1 MLPSTI
7 RAPHA
12 LLLGDGLDAVF
23 ANVGVRP
30 ASTARVASC
39 EVSSAQ
45 LHRRF
50 EVVVVRTDDTGD
62 TAQQR
67 SRIHCAVQHIERDGY
82 LFVLHDPA
90 SAALCAGFREED
102 LRPIGQMLID
112 GVQASCFQRGERT
125 TVHDLLYDARSLI
138 ARVDA
143 AELHER
149 MSSGNSPLVLD
160 TRTHT
165 DRARFGVI
173 PGSVHVPRTVVE
185 WHLDPC
191 NGYLHPAMQ
200 SFDQPIVVVCNGGYS
215 SSLAAANLTQI
226 GFTAVADLI
235 GGHAAWCAAGL
246 PVHLPDHSHLDIPTA
261 EDQPV
266 ISAR

>member
-23 ANVGVRP
+23 ATVGVRP
-30 ASTARVASC
+30 ASTTQVAS
-39 EVSSAQ
+39 SKAASAQ
-45 LHRRF
+45 LERRF
-50 EVVVVRTDDTGD
+50 EVVVVRTDDAD
-62 TAQQR
+62 DAAHQR
-67 SRIHCAVQHIERDGY
+67 SRIHCAVQHVDRDGY
-82 LFVLHDPA
+82 LLVLHDPA
-90 SAALCAGFREED
+90 GPALCPGFREED
-102 LRPIGQMLID
+102 LRPTGQMLIN
-112 GVQASCFQRGERT
+112 GALASCFQRGERT

-143 AELHER
+143 TALHER
-149 MSSGNSPLVLD
+149 MSGGNGPLVLD

-200 SFDQPIVVVCNGGYS
+200 SFEQPIVVVCNGGYS
-215 SSLAAANLTQI
+215 SSLAAANLVQI
-226 GFTAVADLI
+226 GFAAVADLI